1 MLDIKQAF
9 NNLLK
14 TLFEGQWYKK
24 KRRDDEWERE
34 GGEEYVRMRCS
45 IWSFTAPDCLNSKA
59 SHEDGPKHGY
69 PSLPFL
75 AQQQGAGSGAEHLGL
90 HAALW
95 QEMLGC
101 RQWLNM
107 LCHNVDSSFQ

>member
-24 KRRDDEWERE
+24 KEEMMSEKERE
-34 GGEEYVRMRCS
+34 GNVRMRCS

-75 AQQQGAGSGAEHLGL
+75 AQQQGAGSGAEHQGL
-90 HAALW
+90 HAAL
-95 QEMLGC
+95 
-101 RQWLNM
+101 
-107 LCHNVDSSFQ
+107 